1 MGQTN
6 VDYKV
11 IRRFMDSG
19 IDLIINMERLPSGQ
33 RIVSQV
39 SEFNYQNDR
48 CVIND
53 IFSLQRKI
61 KADKEIYEAK
71 LTGYVPAFWDKL
83 KIRTDI
89 PDDFFDIAE

>member
-1 MGQTN
+1 MQ
-6 VDYKV
+6 
-11 IRRFMDSG
+11 RF
-19 IDLIINMERLPSGQ
+19 PSGQ
-33 RIVSQV
+33 RIISQV
-39 SEFNYQNDR
+39 SEFNYQKDC

-61 KADKEIYEAK
+61 KADKEIYEVK
-71 LTGYVPAFWDKL
+71 LTGYVPSFWDRL